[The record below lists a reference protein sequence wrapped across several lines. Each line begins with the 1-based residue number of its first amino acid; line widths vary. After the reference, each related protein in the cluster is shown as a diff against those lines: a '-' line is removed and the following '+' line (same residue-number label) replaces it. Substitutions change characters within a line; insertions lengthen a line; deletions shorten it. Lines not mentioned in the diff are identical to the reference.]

1 MRALSNTGLR
11 PLARLKLISV
21 SEHSI
26 IMLHLVQHHI
36 LVGNG
41 CFLALLSKIT
51 CHRQLDTSEQLW
63 LVLSFHTNN
72 LNFSLVEHTL
82 KKKHYGFDLQKVMD
96 RKDKEKKK
104 TLKLGWHE
112 SVRNHQWSDM
122 NKRCQYKHVEHSH
135 FTPCPNYMQVSGTAL
150 WHWLSTLNPL
160 TTHSVTS
167 CKQNTYLSAVCWRS
181 DWIISQSY

>member
-104 TLKLGWHE
+104 
-112 SVRNHQWSDM
+112 
-122 NKRCQYKHVEHSH
+122 
-135 FTPCPNYMQVSGTAL
+135 
-150 WHWLSTLNPL
+150 
-160 TTHSVTS
+160 
-167 CKQNTYLSAVCWRS
+167 NT
-181 DWIISQSY
+181 